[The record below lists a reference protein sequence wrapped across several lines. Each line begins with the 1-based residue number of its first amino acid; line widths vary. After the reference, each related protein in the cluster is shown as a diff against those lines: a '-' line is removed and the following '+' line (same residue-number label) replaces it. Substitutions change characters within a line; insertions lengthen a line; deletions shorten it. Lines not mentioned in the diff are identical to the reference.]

1 MCNVQKRG
9 YLDIQQCANLFR
21 ELNSYRTLPSIA
33 DEDIEA
39 IFYALD
45 DSGDFK
51 VSLATHLALFFLIM
65 MMLYNSS
72 FQKLPWVY
80 TEKTL
85 ECCS

>member
-39 IFYALD
+39 VVYALD

-51 VSLATHLALFFLIM
+51 VSLTSHLAFFSFL
-65 MMLYNSS
+65 MLYNSG

-80 TEKTL
+80 TETAL
-85 ECCS
+85 ECCT